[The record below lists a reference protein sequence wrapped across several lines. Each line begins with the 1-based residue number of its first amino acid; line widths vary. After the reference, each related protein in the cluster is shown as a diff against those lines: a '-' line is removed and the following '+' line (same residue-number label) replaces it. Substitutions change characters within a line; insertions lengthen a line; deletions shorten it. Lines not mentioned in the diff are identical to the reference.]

1 MSNTSPERIERPR
14 RDPDPR
20 IRDMLYNANMWEVFL
35 QLAGGMAYAGDDPNP
50 RPLPPTTLS
59 DLKQSVE
66 AGLQAA
72 HQRGVRHIN
81 NALYFAF
88 YSDRFKGEPDR
99 SIAVPR
105 DDLWWLASA
114 GDTVLLSDRVTHHY
128 TGIDDVD
135 RETERVSFRDPWPDR
150 FFLKA
155 GLNAAG
161 VAAQAVGDKPLS
173 ITREEFR
180 CVAVGLIT
188 MDTPALLE
196 DYFAQH
202 PARAASVEINLSC
215 GLCLLDVEKE
225 RFAHVAAP
233 YLWRALQL
241 ATERGLQEKAALA
254 AKKLFVALSVAAY
267 QVGMAG
273 EPLAARPFQDELR
286 RITARIAPETIL
298 AGLDADDLCRL
309 GNAAGNAGEPEAARA
324 WFDRAVA
331 IAPDHEQARWLRAI
345 ARDQTQD
352 FEGSAVDAEEA
363 VRLNIARVEAIKTER
378 DALDPRDRWG
388 RGAAESKILSLTH
401 RRAEEYVLCFRG
413 HLEQQSWDLAR
424 TAAAALIAL
433 TPDATDGYKRMAALE
448 HRLGR
453 VTETRQWLQEAIQ
466 REKDPDARQAL
477 EGLLMEMSR

>member
-1 MSNTSPERIERPR
+1 MERPR
-14 RDPDPR
+14 RNPDPR
-20 IRDMLYNANMWEVFL
+20 IRDMLHSMNMWEVFL
-35 QLAGGMAYAGDDPNP
+35 QLGGGMGYAGDDPDP

-59 DLKQSVE
+59 DHKQSME

-72 HQRGVRHIN
+72 HQRGVRHID
-81 NALYFAF
+81 NALFFAF
-88 YSDRFKGEPDR
+88 YSDRFKGETDR

-128 TGIDDVD
+128 TGIFDVD
-135 RETERVSFRDPWPDR
+135 RETERVSFLDQWPDR
-150 FFLKA
+150 FFLKE

-161 VAAQAVGDKPLS
+161 VAAQAVGNKPLS

-180 CVAVGLIT
+180 RVAIGLIT

-202 PARAASVEINLSC
+202 PDRAASVEINLSC

-225 RFAHVAAP
+225 RFARIAAP
-233 YLWRALQL
+233 YLRRALQL
-241 ATERGLQEKAALA
+241 AEERGLQEKTVLA
-254 AKKLFVALSVAAY
+254 ANKLFVALSVATY
-267 QVGMAG
+267 QAAMAG

-286 RITARIAPETIL
+286 RITSRTPQETIL
-298 AGLDADDLCRL
+298 AGLDTDDFCRM
-309 GNAAGNAGEPEAARA
+309 GNAAGNAGELEAARA

-331 IAPDHEQARWLRAI
+331 IDPNHEQARWLRSI
-345 ARDQTQD
+345 VRDQTQD
-352 FEGSAVDAEEA
+352 FEGSAADAEEA
-363 VRLNIARVEAIKTER
+363 VRLNIARVQAVEAER
-378 DALDPRDRWG
+378 DALDSRDRFG
-388 RGAAESKILSLTH
+388 RGAAESKVLALTR

-413 HLEQQSWDLAR
+413 HLDRQNWDLAR

-433 TPDATDGYKRMAALE
+433 TPDAADGYKRMAALE

-453 VTETRQWLQEAIQ
+453 VTETRQWLQQAIQ
-466 REKDPDARQAL
+466 REKAPDARQTL